1 MKCVIRLTSVME
13 RTAVV
18 EVKDDDQALALAKAW
33 DDGKIILT
41 HHLSYDKMAH
51 PEVVEVTPQL
61 EIGYADH
68 VVNGP
73 FAEVPL

>member
-1 MKCVIRLTSVME
+1 MKCVIRMTRVVEM
-13 RTAVV
+13 TAVV
-18 EVKDDDQALALAKAW
+18 EAKDEDQALALAKSW

-41 HHLSYDKMAH
+41 HHISYDKMAH
-51 PEVVEVTPQL
+51 PEVIEVTRQI
-61 EIGYADH
+61 EMGYADH